1 MIRKNESSAPV
12 RYRLLVTPLIS
23 AWEWRE
29 GACTVGSLCRRQ
41 KMEGKDKRMERLI
54 KHARI
59 AITTLEPPLMALQVS
74 STELWIHLRSIPQ
87 TFRNPNFPN
96 PPNSVFLVNA
106 ARNRRGAP
114 SQTCSPPGPATSQAR
129 PPRPPALP
137 LAVTQDGLLQP
148 PGSERAAALL

>member
-1 MIRKNESSAPV
+1 MIRKHESSAPV

-23 AWEWRE
+23 AWGWRE
-29 GACTVGSLCRRQ
+29 GVCTIGSLCKRQ

-59 AITTLEPPLMALQVS
+59 AITTLKPPLLALQVS
-74 STELWIHLRSIPQ
+74 STELWIHLRSMPQ
-87 TFRNPNFPN
+87 TFRSPNFPN

-106 ARNRRGAP
+106 PGTEGKP
-114 SQTCSPPGPATSQAR
+114 QTSSPPGAATSQAR

-137 LAVTQDGLLQP
+137 LAVTQDGLLLQP